1 VSLDPFPDDW
11 SRALCVVAHPD
22 DLEYGAAGA
31 IARWTAAGKAVTYLL
46 VTRGEAGID
55 AMAPEET
62 GRVREAEE
70 RAGAAVVGVDTVEF
84 LDGHAD
90 GTIEYGLPLRHDLAV
105 AIRRRR
111 PDVLVSINHRDSWG
125 GPSFNMADHRHV
137 GLALLDAARDA
148 GNRWIF
154 PGDDAPWPGVRR
166 VAFGGSPAPTHF
178 VDLGAEY
185 LERGIASLR
194 EHRAYIAGLGYDFD
208 PDAFL
213 RGIARTAGEQVG
225 CEYAATFEVYEL

>member
-1 VSLDPFPDDW
+1 MPLDVFPADW

-31 IARWTAAGKAVTYLL
+31 VARWTAAGKTVTYLL

-55 AMAPEET
+55 AMTPEEA

-70 RAGAAVVGVDTVEF
+70 RASAAVVGVDTVEF

-90 GTIEYGLPLRHDLAV
+90 GIIEYGLPLRHDLAV

-148 GNRWIF
+148 GNRWVF
-154 PGDDAPWPGVRR
+154 PGDDAPWAGVRW

-178 VDLGAEY
+178 VDLGDAV
-185 LERGIASLR
+185 ERGIASLR
-194 EHRAYIAGLGYDFD
+194 EHQAYIAGLGYDFD

-213 RGIARTAGEQVG
+213 RGIARSAGEQVG
-225 CEYAATFEVYEL
+225 CEYAATFELYEL